1 MPRPLRIAL
10 AQLYSSSEVKTN
22 IQNLQQAVQK
32 AAQDGCQ
39 LIVFPEYY
47 TQGIVAEAP
56 HKVLSD
62 TSVQDAVCDL
72 AKESQIDIVIGT
84 LVEKVPESKQQDAK
98 SVQHKTYN
106 TYVAG
111 LDVAYH

>member
-10 AQLYSSSEVKTN
+10 AQLYSTPEFKTN
-22 IQNLQQAVQK
+22 IKNLEQAVEQ
-32 AAQDGCQ
+32 AARDKCQ

-56 HKVLSD
+56 HKVFED
-62 TSVQDAVCDL
+62 KSVHENVCDL
-72 AKESQIDIVIGT
+72 AKRFQIDIVIGT
-84 LVEKVPESKQQDAK
+84 LVEKVPESKQQDSK

-106 TYVAG
+106 T
-111 LDVAYH
+111 